1 MFLKAKMIEME
12 MEMEMLQLS
21 ERWQALVY
29 ITTVIT
35 IGVTFI
41 AIILANKNRNG

>member
-1 MFLKAKMIEME
+1 MFLKTKVGME

-21 ERWQALVY
+21 EKWQALVY

-41 AIILANKNRNG
+41 AIILANRHK